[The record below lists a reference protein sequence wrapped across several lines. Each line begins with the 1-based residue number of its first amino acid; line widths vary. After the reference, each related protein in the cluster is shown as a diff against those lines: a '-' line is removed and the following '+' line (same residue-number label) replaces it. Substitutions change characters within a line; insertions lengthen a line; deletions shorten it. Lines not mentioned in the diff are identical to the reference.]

1 MHQDKHFRRLNTE
14 AYVIA
19 KCLIEH
25 MGKLLIT
32 GGAGFI
38 GSTLAKIAIGNGWDV
53 RVLDDLSTGLKST
66 ADELINLGIE
76 VVFGDIR
83 DEKLLHSVMKDC
95 DAVAHLAAQVS
106 VPLSVEYPEE
116 TMSINVEG
124 TANILEA
131 CFTHGVHRM
140 VMASSAAVY
149 GEAESLPLREQDA
162 GQVLS
167 PYAES
172 KWKNEAQILEARKKG
187 LRATALRFFNV
198 YGVGQRPDGAYAAV
212 IPKFVEMMAQGKA
225 PQVHGDGLQTRDF
238 VHVNDVCSAIL
249 RFLNPVW
256 YGEAEHVFNVATQT
270 RKSLIDLI
278 DEINCSLGELDGSHV
293 PLKPI
298 FGSARAGDIRHS
310 MADITRLKNAANWKP
325 TIKFSDGIRELV
337 TEIYIKN
344 QL

>member
-1 MHQDKHFRRLNTE
+1 
-14 AYVIA
+14 
-19 KCLIEH
+19 

-76 VVFGDIR
+76 VVLGDIR

-212 IPKFVEMMAQGKA
+212 VPKFADMIAQGIV
-225 PQVHGDGLQTRDF
+225 PQINGDGMHTRDF
-238 VHVNDVCSAIL
+238 VHVHDVCSAL
-249 RFLNPVW
+249 LSLLD
-256 YGEAEHVFNVATQT
+256 GEWKAEPYHVYNVATQT
-270 RKSLIDLI
+270 KITLLDLI
-278 DEINCSLGELDGSHV
+278 EAINSAMGKIQTGFE
-293 PLKPI
+293 PI
-298 FGSARAGDIRHS
+298 IPTHGPERIGDIRHS
-310 MADITRLKNAANWKP
+310 MANISRIKNTLEWNP
-325 TIKFSDGIRELV
+325 VIPFEEGIEGLV
-337 TEIYIKN
+337 TERWNLK
-344 QL
+344 

>member
-1 MHQDKHFRRLNTE
+1 
-14 AYVIA
+14 
-19 KCLIEH
+19 

-53 RVLDDLSTGLKST
+53 RLLDDLSTGLKST

-76 VVFGDIR
+76 VVLGDIR
-83 DEKLLHSVMKDC
+83 DEKLLHYVMKDC

-212 IPKFVEMMAQGKA
+212 VPKFADMIAQGIV
-225 PQVHGDGLQTRDF
+225 PQINGDGMHTRDF
-238 VHVNDVCSAIL
+238 VHVHDVCSAL
-249 RFLNPVW
+249 LSLLD
-256 YGEAEHVFNVATQT
+256 GEWKAEPYHVYNVATQT
-270 RKSLIDLI
+270 KITLLDLI
-278 DEINCSLGELDGSHV
+278 EAIN
-293 PLKPI
+293 
-298 FGSARAGDIRHS
+298 SATVSYTHL
-310 MADITRLKNAANWKP
+310 TLP
-325 TIKFSDGIRELV
+325 TKRIV
-337 TEIYIKN
+337 
-344 QL
+344 

>member
-1 MHQDKHFRRLNTE
+1 
-14 AYVIA
+14 
-19 KCLIEH
+19 

-38 GSTLAKIAIGNGWDV
+38 GSTLAKIAIENGWDV

-76 VVFGDIR
+76 VVLGDIR

-212 IPKFVEMMAQGKA
+212 VPKFADMIAQGIV
-225 PQVHGDGLQTRDF
+225 PQINGDGMHTRDF
-238 VHVNDVCSAIL
+238 VHVHDVCSAL
-249 RFLNPVW
+249 LSLLD
-256 YGEAEHVFNVATQT
+256 GEWKAEPYHVYNVATQT
-270 RKSLIDLI
+270 KITLLDLI
-278 DEINCSLGELDGSHV
+278 EAINSAMGKIQTGFE
-293 PLKPI
+293 PI
-298 FGSARAGDIRHS
+298 IPTHGPERIGDIRHS
-310 MADITRLKNAANWKP
+310 MANISRIKNTLEWNP
-325 TIKFSDGIRELV
+325 VIPFEEGIEGLV
-337 TEIYIKN
+337 TERLNLK
-344 QL
+344 

>member
-19 KCLIEH
+19 KCSLNH

-66 ADELINLGIE
+66 ADELNNLGIE
-76 VVFGDIR
+76 VILGDIR
-83 DEKLLHSVMKDC
+83 DEKLCHSVMKDC

-212 IPKFVEMMAQGKA
+212 IPKFADMIAQGIA
-225 PQVHGDGLQTRDF
+225 PQINGDGMHTRDF
-238 VHVNDVCSAIL
+238 VHVHDVCSAL
-249 RFLNPVW
+249 LSLLD
-256 YGEAEHVFNVATQT
+256 GEWKAEPYHVYNVATQT
-270 RKSLIDLI
+270 KITLLDLI
-278 DEINCSLGELDGSHV
+278 EAINSAMGKIQSGFE
-293 PLKPI
+293 PI
-298 FGSARAGDIRHS
+298 IPTHGPERIGDIRHS
-310 MADITRLKNAANWKP
+310 MADISRIKSTLEWNPVVPFEEGIEGLVKERLSLK
-325 TIKFSDGIRELV
+325 
-337 TEIYIKN
+337 
-344 QL
+344 

>member
-1 MHQDKHFRRLNTE
+1 
-14 AYVIA
+14 
-19 KCLIEH
+19 

-76 VVFGDIR
+76 VVLGDIR

-212 IPKFVEMMAQGKA
+212 VPKFADMIAQGIV
-225 PQVHGDGLQTRDF
+225 PQINGDGMHTRDF
-238 VHVNDVCSAIL
+238 VHVHDVCSAL
-249 RFLNPVW
+249 LSLLD
-256 YGEAEHVFNVATQT
+256 GEWKAEPYHVYNVATQT
-270 RKSLIDLI
+270 KITLLDLI
-278 DEINCSLGELDGSHV
+278 EAINSAMGKIQTGFE
-293 PLKPI
+293 PI
-298 FGSARAGDIRHS
+298 IPTHGPERIGDIRHS
-310 MADITRLKNAANWKP
+310 MANISRIKNTLEWNP
-325 TIKFSDGIRELV
+325 VVPFEEGIEGLV
-337 TEIYIKN
+337 TERLNLK
-344 QL
+344 